1 MSDTD
6 LDEARAW
13 RTAFTIV
20 GLLTLVR
27 LVVLF
32 ATPLE
37 LYPDEAQYWLWSRH
51 LAFGYFSKPPVIAWL
66 IWLTTSIGGNAEP
79 FVRLAAPI
87 LHAGTA
93 LALYGVGTRLYG
105 ARTGVIACL
114 VYSLMPGV
122 QLSSGVISTDAP
134 LLFFL
139 SLALLAYAFLQT
151 KRSLA
156 SALGLGAALGMAML
170 SKYAAVY
177 AIGGI
182 VLHLIF
188 SREARQAWSWKT
200 ALAAVV
206 AFAVILAPNIIWNAQ
221 HQFSTLAHTASNAN
235 WAHRK
240 GGFSELLDFIVS
252 QLGVFGPLPFAVLIG
267 GAAVLAARRRLA
279 KEDVLLLCWTLPPLV
294 VVAAQAVISRSN
306 ANWAASAY
314 VAGSVLAAAWLLR
327 WRAKWWIVGGLGLEA
342 LFAAVFLLWAA
353 SPKTADAMGA
363 ANSFKRA
370 RGWQETVESMTRLA
384 QADPDIT
391 AVAVDD
397 RFLFN
402 EAGYYGRDFFSR
414 PGAPPLRM
422 WVHLASAHNQAEA
435 EAPLTPAQGARVLAA
450 SMQPDYLAALVADF
464 EAAKIVEIA
473 RVRLDAKHTRRTELL
488 IGENFRPVA
497 RR

>member
-1 MSDTD
+1 MTDAD
-6 LDEARAW
+6 LDETRAW
-13 RTAFTIV
+13 RIAVIIV
-20 GLLTLVR
+20 AALTMVR

-51 LAFGYFSKPPVIAWL
+51 LAFGYFSKPPMIAWL
-66 IWLTTSIGGNAEP
+66 IWLTTSVGGDTEP

-87 LHAGTA
+87 LHAGAA
-93 LALYGVGTRLYG
+93 LALYGVGARLYG
-105 ARTGVIACL
+105 ARTGIVACL

-151 KRSLA
+151 KRSVA

-188 SREARQAWSWKT
+188 SREARQAWSWRT
-200 ALAAVV
+200 ALAAVG
-206 AFAVILAPNIIWNAQ
+206 AFAVVLAPNVIWNAQ
-221 HQFSTLAHTASNAN
+221 HHFSTLEHTASNAN
-235 WAHRK
+235 WGDNL
-240 GGFSELLDFIVS
+240 GGLSELGDFIGS
-252 QLGVFGPLPFAVLIG
+252 QFGVFGPLPFAVLIA
-267 GAAVLAARRRLA
+267 GALVLALRKRLA
-279 KEDVLLLCWTLPPLV
+279 KEDVLLLCWALPPLII
-294 VVAAQAVISRSN
+294 VAAQAFISRSN

-314 VAGSVLAAAWLLR
+314 VAGSVLVAAWLVR
-327 WRAKWWIVGGLGLEA
+327 WRAKWWLIGGLGLQA
-342 LFAAVFLLWAA
+342 LVAAVFLLWAA
-353 SPKTADAMGA
+353 NPKTADAMGA

-370 RGWQETVESMTRLA
+370 RGWQETVESITRLA
-384 QADPDIT
+384 EIDPSLT
-391 AVAVDD
+391 AVAVDN

-402 EAGYYGRDFFSR
+402 EAAYYGRDVFSR

-422 WVHLASAHNQAEA
+422 WVSGATARNQAEA
-435 EAPLTPAQGARVLAA
+435 EAPLTPALGARV
-450 SMQPDYLAALVADF
+450 
-464 EAAKIVEIA
+464 
-473 RVRLDAKHTRRTELL
+473 
-488 IGENFRPVA
+488 
-497 RR
+497 